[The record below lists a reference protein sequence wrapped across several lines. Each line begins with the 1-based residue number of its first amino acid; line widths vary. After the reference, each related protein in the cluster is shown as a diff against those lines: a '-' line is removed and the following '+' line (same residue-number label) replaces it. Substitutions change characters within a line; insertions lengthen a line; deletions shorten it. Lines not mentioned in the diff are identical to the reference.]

1 MGNRCSASQG
11 DGNVQPGG
19 NATKFVHPQFFPFY
33 VVKIGD
39 LLTMEMPAPSHT
51 DLFNRGLLHLWHPDM
66 FTIFVSHQWL
76 GRFHPDPDGSQFNI
90 LREALLK
97 LTNGSASVECNL
109 VSIIHGQ
116 LPDWS
121 ADMGK
126 RLENGFI
133 FLDWFSIPE
142 ILARQSD
149 SYDDE
154 SCSTTMAVRS
164 IPCYVEACD
173 LFFVL
178 APELRHVDTGRL
190 CNYASWLSRGWCR
203 AELWCRL
210 LSAKA
215 ADTSIVVVRSAEEL
229 EFMFQLDWQHNT
241 IADGVFTVEADR
253 ARVARLGE
261 AAAEGKLRQLRESGP
276 RDFYRFFL
284 AHRERLLGRAR
295 HRWQLQD
302 FLDQFHFDD
311 LEAAAGEGVMTGV
324 LCAVFAGDSEVLTAL
339 VEARADVNRSIHGLS
354 DLGYFDGMSPLTVAT
369 RSNQDPEMLSSLLM
383 LRADVNYRVPMS
395 GACAAHVVRSPEQ
408 FRVLKDAG
416 VDFLSIAMPIG
427 MTPLTSAAG
436 FASAEVVSALL
447 GARSD
452 PNPPLQGLGWS
463 PLHAV
468 ALFSRGR
475 ADAVE
480 IVHLLVKAQGDLN
493 AKAQMSG
500 PLSWIARAMKA
511 QTAFWGLSACGSK
524 TRCLAS
530 LPGIA
535 PLGAAA
541 LAGDETLTRLFLD
554 LGAGTA
560 ANDMGSLPEELA
572 QANRHASV
580 TSLLDFV
587 SI

>member
-1 MGNRCSASQG
+1 MGSRCSASQG
-11 DGNVQPGG
+11 DGSTPSAGD
-19 NATKFVHPQFFPFY
+19 ATMFVHPQFFPLY
-33 VVKIGD
+33 VVKITD

-51 DLFNRGLLHLWHPDM
+51 DLLNRGLLHSWQPGM
-66 FTIFVSHQWL
+66 FSIFLSHQWL
-76 GRFHPDPDGSQFNI
+76 GRLHPDPEGSQLNI
-90 LREALLK
+90 LRESLLK
-97 LTNGSASVECNL
+97 LTKGSVSVECNL
-109 VSIIHGQ
+109 PSMMHGQ
-116 LPDWS
+116 LPHWS
-121 ADMGK
+121 ADMAK

-142 ILARQSD
+142 IIARESD
-149 SYDDE
+149 SCDDE

-164 IPCYVEACD
+164 IPFYVEACD

-178 APELRHVDTGRL
+178 APELRHKDTGRL

-210 LSAKA
+210 LSAKT
-215 ADTSIVVVRSAEEL
+215 DTSVVVVYSAEEL

-253 ARVARLGE
+253 GRVVSLGE
-261 AAAEGKLRQLRESGP
+261 AAAEGKLRQLRQSGHK
-276 RDFYRFFL
+276 DVYRFFL
-284 AHRERLLGRAR
+284 AHRHWLLGRPR

-302 FLDQFHFDD
+302 FLNQFHFDD

-339 VEARADVNRSIHGLS
+339 VGARADVNSSIRGLS

-369 RSNQDPEMLSSLLM
+369 RSNQDPEMLSTLLK

-395 GACAAHVVRSPEQ
+395 GACAAHVARSSEQ

-416 VDFLSIAMPIG
+416 VDFHSVAMPIG

-436 FASAEVVSALL
+436 FAAAEVVSALL
-447 GARSD
+447 EARSD
-452 PNPPLQGLGWS
+452 PNPPMQGCGWS

-493 AKAQMSG
+493 AKARMSG

-511 QTAFWGLSACGSK
+511 QTAIWGLSACGSK
-524 TRCLAS
+524 ARCLAS
-530 LPGIA
+530 LPGIT

-541 LAGDETLTRLFLD
+541 LVGDETLTGLFLD
-554 LGAGTA
+554 LGARSA
-560 ANDMGSLPEELA
+560 PNDMGSLPEELA
-572 QANRHASV
+572 QANRHANV